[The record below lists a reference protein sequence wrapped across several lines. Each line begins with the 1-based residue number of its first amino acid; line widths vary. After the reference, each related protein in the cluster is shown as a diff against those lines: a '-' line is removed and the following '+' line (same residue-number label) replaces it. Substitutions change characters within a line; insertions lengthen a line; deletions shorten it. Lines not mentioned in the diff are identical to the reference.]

1 MSGNFDSVRKE
12 FAEPDSLWSTVM
24 QPNDVWDSQYAQAA
38 KEMASGL
45 PPLAAASLS
54 KAVTF
59 ARGVI
64 PKDQWNS
71 SVLGELAPRAIAA
84 EPAKPVQNGIKTQ
97 SPQTSGVPRT
107 KGESRRPSRFPKR
120 KYDDTSYKGY
130 GEGYIDDDLGESG
143 YSTGDGER
151 TARKRP
157 KKVCAS
163 LLIYQNITWLT
174 SNQRL
179 DGRTAS
185 KVRLRGR
192 TAMVLEW
199 SEFDEGGSS
208 VERGT
213 HGSLA

>member
-1 MSGNFDSVRKE
+1 
-12 FAEPDSLWSTVM
+12 M

-38 KEMASGL
+38 KEMALGL
-45 PPLAAASLS
+45 PPLATASLS

-71 SVLGELAPRAIAA
+71 SVLGELAPRAIAS

-97 SPQTSGVPRT
+97 SPQTLGVPRT

-163 LLIYQNITWLT
+163 LFDTTRHYMADKQSKTGQSNSFQGPVARQN
-174 SNQRL
+174 SY
-179 DGRTAS
+179 GP
-185 KVRLRGR
+185 G
-192 TAMVLEW
+192 MV
-199 SEFDEGGSS
+199 G
-208 VERGT
+208 V
-213 HGSLA
+213 